1 MKNKSKI
8 PIVDSVKN
16 KHCAFSGLL
25 LHPKLV
31 TSQANFKSYNHV
43 FRNS

>member
-8 PIVDSVKN
+8 PDVYSIK
-16 KHCAFSGLL
+16 KHCAISGLL

-31 TSQANFKSYNHV
+31 TSQANFKSNYHV